1 VAVIVKNPELL
12 TMTATP
18 IPRTLAL
25 ALHGDMDITVINE
38 LPPGRK
44 PVNTALIRPSER
56 GKAYKLISREIEKGR
71 QAYVVF
77 PLIEESESLSA
88 KAATIEA
95 ERLQKE
101 VFPELKI
108 GLLHG
113 KMSAAEK
120 DTAMEDFRK
129 GKYHILVSTT
139 VIEVGVDVPNATV
152 MMIEN
157 SERFG
162 LSQLHQLR
170 GRVGRGSEQAYCIL
184 VADTNNPETRQR
196 LSVMT
201 QTNNGFVIAESDL
214 QIRGPGDVMG
224 TRQSGFPE
232 LNLADLVQDAEIL
245 EVSRKAA
252 LDFVENNDIENY
264 PLLNNLINKEGLE
277 IEL

>member
-1 VAVIVKNPELL
+1 
-12 TMTATP
+12 M
-18 IPRTLAL
+18 
-25 ALHGDMDITVINE
+25 
-38 LPPGRK
+38 
-44 PVNTALIRPSER
+44 
-56 GKAYKLISREIEKGR
+56 
-71 QAYVVF
+71 F

-101 VFPELKI
+101 IFPELKI

-113 KMSAAEK
+113 RMSATEK

-224 TRQSGFPE
+224 TRQSGLPE

-245 EVSRKAA
+245 EIARDAA
-252 LDFVENNDIENY
+252 MDFVEHNNIEDY
-264 PLLNNLINKEGLE
+264 HLLNNLINKEGLE